1 MQSLVE
7 LNKPYKSMIFNCALA
22 NRNYALV
29 TGNLTP
35 VTPLV
40 YRTHG
45 TAWDVKRCKG
55 LQLQRSPQNT
65 PCGIINCMFT
75 PSQADVR
82 RFYCSVYAKARS
94 GQPLEAIETIASQW
108 IEEHPEY
115 HADFSDVEIALA
127 RMYDVE
133 GGKTNPFL
141 HLSMH
146 LSISE
151 QCSIDQ
157 PRGIRQA
164 VELLTAK
171 RDSLHD
177 AHHETMECLGQMV
190 WESQRAGRQPDGNA
204 YIDCVQRRATR
215 D

>member
-1 MQSLVE
+1 MQH
-7 LNKPYKSMIFNCALA
+7 YT
-22 NRNYALV
+22 R
-29 TGNLTP
+29 
-35 VTPLV
+35 
-40 YRTHG
+40 R
-45 TAWDVKRCKG
+45 
-55 LQLQRSPQNT
+55 
-65 PCGIINCMFT
+65 MFT

-82 RFYCSVYAKARS
+82 RFFCSVYAKASS

-108 IEEHPEY
+108 LDEHPEY
-115 HADFSDVEIALA
+115 HADFADADAALDK
-127 RMYDVE
+127 MYDVE

-164 VELLTAK
+164 VELLTAR

-177 AHHETMECLGQMV
+177 AHHEAMDCLGQMV
-190 WESQRAGRQPDGNA
+190 WESQRAGRPPDGDA
-204 YIDCVQRRATR
+204 YIACVQRQATR